1 MNAKDFLKQI
11 KKLDKLIENK
21 MIEVQQWKE
30 IAQNTT
36 ASNPS
41 ADRVQSSSNPHRISD
56 AIDRYIDLEKEIN
69 RYVDELV
76 DTKKAV
82 ISVIEQL
89 EALEYDIL
97 HKMYVQNFTLYDVAD
112 KYDRSYSW
120 ATTIHGHALKNV
132 QKILDSGQQI
142 I

>member
-11 KKLDKLIENK
+11 KRLDKLIENK

-30 IAQNTT
+30 IAQSTT

-56 AIDRYIDLEKEIN
+56 AIDRYIDLEQEIN

>member
-30 IAQNTT
+30 IAQSTT

-56 AIDRYIDLEKEIN
+56 AIDRYIDLEQEIN

-97 HKMYVQNFTLYDVAD
+97 HKLYVQNFTLYDVAD

-120 ATTIHGHALKNV
+120 VTTIHGHALKNV